1 MLRTFNSSVL
11 ITFLGLMIFASLGR
25 AEDQE
30 AQQILKRAMNAA
42 GGERNLER
50 LKGATMWMER
60 GTFYGM
66 GDGVPYVGQYASKWP
81 KWYRQE
87 IENAFAI
94 TASGNNAWVTS
105 PNGVQRLEGA
115 RLAEQIKQVQA
126 AWAGRLFPLK
136 DKAYT
141 LTKIDGMT
149 VNGRS
154 TVGIEASHRQHGAMK
169 FYFDRETHLIAKIE
183 NMVISP
189 QHGPEPVLSETFVT
203 EHKSFAGI
211 TLPSKFK
218 LHYDKKLFVEGETV
232 DYKTGATLD
241 AEKFKAPE

>member
-1 MLRTFNSSVL
+1 MLRKFNSLLLMTLV
-11 ITFLGLMIFASLGR
+11 GLMVFASPSR
-25 AEDQE
+25 AADQE
-30 AQQILKRAMNAA
+30 AQQILKRAMDAA

-81 KWYRQE
+81 NWYRQE

-94 TASGNNAWVTS
+94 TTSGDDAWVTS

-115 RLAEQIKQVQA
+115 QLAEQMKQVQA

-136 DKAYT
+136 DSAYS
-141 LTKIDGMT
+141 LKKIDGIT
-149 VNGRS
+149 VNGKA
-154 TVGIEASHRQHGAMK
+154 TVGLEATHSKYGVIR
-169 FYFDRETHLIAKIE
+169 FYFDKETHLIAKIE
-183 NMVISP
+183 YMVISP
-189 QHGPEPVLSETFVT
+189 QHGPEPVLSETFVM
-203 EHKSFAGI
+203 EHESFAGV

-218 LHYDKKLFVEGETV
+218 LHYDKKLFSEGETV

-241 AEKFKAPE
+241 PKMFNAPN